1 MKNSKVSVIVP
12 VYKVEKYLH
21 RCVDSI
27 LQQTYSNLEVIL
39 VDDGSPDNCGKIC
52 DDYAE
57 KDSRILVVH
66 QENLGCSSA
75 RNNGLDRSTGK
86 FILFVDSDD
95 YIHHKMIETMV
106 NNLLE
111 TSSDICICG
120 RHRFSSEN
128 SVDEDQLFQN
138 FQEEKRIFTKDQVL
152 IHLFTDMS
160 LIRHAP
166 WDKICKRELYKDIRF
181 PTGRRYEDAGTT
193 FRLLSKCKIISYIS
207 DPFYYY
213 AVNPRGFTEQQYTEQ
228 HAIDHMAMLDSAI
241 QYFQNTEFETAA
253 IVWNIFEL
261 MDIWKRCKTAH
272 LDRVAKDVW
281 KRYRCI
287 FYIKAMKDYRKVRH
301 IVRASIFY
309 INPQLESFSRK
320 IYQTLR
326 RTAK

>member
-1 MKNSKVSVIVP
+1 MKNPKVSVIVP
-12 VYKVEKYLH
+12 VYRVEKYLH

-39 VDDGSPDNCGKIC
+39 VDDGSPDRCGIIC
-52 DDYAE
+52 DDYAD
-57 KDSRILVVH
+57 KDSRILVIH
-66 QENLGCSSA
+66 QENLGLAMA
-75 RNNGLDRSTGK
+75 RNKGLNVSTGE

-111 TSSDICICG
+111 TSSDVCICG
-120 RHRFSSEN
+120 RHRFSSET

-138 FQEEKRIFTKDQVL
+138 FQEEKKFFTKKHALV
-152 IHLFTDMS
+152 HLFTDMS
-160 LIRHAP
+160 LIRHAA
-166 WDKICKRELYKDIRF
+166 WDKIYKKSIYENIFF
-181 PTGRRYEDAGTT
+181 PEGKYYEDGATT
-193 FRLLSKCKIISYIS
+193 FRLLSKCEKISYIS

-213 AVNPRGFTEQQYTEQ
+213 AINPNSITEQKYTEK
-228 HAIDHMAMLDSAI
+228 HAIDHMNVLSSAI

-253 IVWNIFEL
+253 IIWNIFEL

-272 LDRVAKDVW
+272 LDHVAKDVW

-287 FYIKAMKDYRKVRH
+287 FYIKAMKDCRKVRH

-320 IYQTLR
+320 IYQTLTR
-326 RTAK
+326 NTK